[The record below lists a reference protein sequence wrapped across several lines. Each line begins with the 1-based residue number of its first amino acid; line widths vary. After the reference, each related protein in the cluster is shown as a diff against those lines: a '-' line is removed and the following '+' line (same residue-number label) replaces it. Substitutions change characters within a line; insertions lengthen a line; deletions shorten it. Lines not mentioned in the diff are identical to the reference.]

1 MIYPPLASKK
11 VILASSSP
19 RRQQLIKE
27 LGVDFEVRTKE
38 VEEIYPKDL
47 KREDI
52 ATFLAKLKADAF
64 NRAELADGEI
74 LVTADTIVCLGEE
87 VLMKPKGYDDAVRI
101 LNQLSNDKHQ
111 VITGLCLKSNK
122 KEIVVFVSTDV
133 YFKNLNAEEIKY
145 YINTYKPF
153 DKAGAYGI
161 QEWIGCIAIEK
172 IEGSFYNVMG
182 LPVQRLYEELL
193 KF

>member
-1 MIYPPLASKK
+1 MIFPPLASKK

-38 VEEIYPKDL
+38 VEEIYPEGL

-64 NRAELADGEI
+64 DRSELADGEI
-74 LVTADTIVCLGEE
+74 LVTADTIVCLGDE
-87 VLMKPKGYDDAVRI
+87 VLMKPKDYADAVRI
-101 LNQLSNDKHQ
+101 LKQLSNDKHQ
-111 VITGLCLKSNK
+111 VITGLCLKSND

-133 YFKNLNAEEIKY
+133 YFKKLNKDEISY
-145 YINTYKPF
+145 YLDTYKPF

-161 QEWIGCIAIEK
+161 QEWIGYIAIEK

-182 LPVQRLYEELL
+182 LPIQRLYEELL
-193 KF
+193 NF